1 MRRVSMRPAPL
12 QQQADAVV
20 QRGLVA
26 LDAEV
31 VVRPACDHVLGQI
44 ALGQQRIGG
53 DVKAGD
59 VDGVEHRRS
68 RLDLIGALDLIV
80 VVGTQA
86 ADFFWV

>member
-1 MRRVSMRPAPL
+1 MVGAAAPL
-12 QQQADAVV
+12 EQQADAVL

-31 VVRPACDHVLGQI
+31 VVRPACDQVIGQV
-44 ALGQQRIGG
+44 ALCQQRIGG
-53 DVKAGD
+53 DIEAGD
-59 VDGVEHRRS
+59 VDRVKPRRG

-80 VVGTQA
+80 VVDAQA

>member
-1 MRRVSMRPAPL
+1 MGWPAPL
-12 QQQADAVV
+12 ELQADVV
-20 QRGLVA
+20 LQRGLVA
-26 LDAEV
+26 FDAEV

-59 VDGVEHRRS
+59 VDGVEHRCG
-68 RLDLIGALDLIV
+68 RLDLVRALDLIV
-80 VVGTQA
+80 VLGTQA

>member
-1 MRRVSMRPAPL
+1 VGTPAL
-12 QQQADAVV
+12 GEQQPDVV
-20 QRGLVA
+20 LQRGLVA
-26 LDAEV
+26 FDGEV
-31 VVRPACDHVLGQI
+31 VVRPARDQVGGQV

-68 RLDLIGALDLIV
+68 RLDLIRALDLIAV
-80 VVGTQA
+80 VDAQA